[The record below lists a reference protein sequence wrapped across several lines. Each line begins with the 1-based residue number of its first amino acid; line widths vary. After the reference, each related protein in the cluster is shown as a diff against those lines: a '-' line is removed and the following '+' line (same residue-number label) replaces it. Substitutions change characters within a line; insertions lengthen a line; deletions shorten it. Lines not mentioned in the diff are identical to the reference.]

1 MIKES
6 IKGARIKFLAMIVAV
21 LLMYSGTV
29 AYAANL
35 SSTKETNY
43 ALAGRAG
50 TTYYYAKAKLKAVL
64 AGGFGSTQF
73 DMDYRD
79 SPSANGRELDFQYC
93 DTCCRALSTFFSY
106 GIVYQQLSV
115 NVIETILCPSNG
127 VSRVVC
133 SGCVWDSMGA
143 RALTRSVK
151 AEVIK

>member
-1 MIKES
+1 MRMES
-6 IKGARIKFLAMIVAV
+6 VKGARIKFFAMIVTV
-21 LLMYSGTV
+21 MLLYSGTI
-29 AYAANL
+29 AYADV

-43 ALAGRAG
+43 ALAGRSG
-50 TTYYYAKAKLKAVL
+50 STYYYAKAELKAVL
-64 AGGFGSTQF
+64 AAGLGFTQF

-93 DTCCRALSTFFSY
+93 DTCCRALSTFFTY

-115 NVIETILCPSNG
+115 SIIETIPCPSNG

-133 SGCVWDSMGA
+133 SGCVWDSIGG

-151 AEVIK
+151 AEVKK